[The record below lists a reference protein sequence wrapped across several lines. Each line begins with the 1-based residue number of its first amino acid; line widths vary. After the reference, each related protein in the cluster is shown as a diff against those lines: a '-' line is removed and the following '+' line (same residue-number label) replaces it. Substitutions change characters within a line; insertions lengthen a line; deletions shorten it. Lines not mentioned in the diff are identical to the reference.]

1 MTRPAVTPIE
11 STSRTTTSR
20 TTGPRPVTVASVPE
34 ALQAPGAFDH
44 GRITER
50 KPIGFPQD
58 GGPLRSMGPLFYW
71 AWARS
76 ESTGTIA
83 LHPHQGFEILS
94 YVLRGELNHRDTLGN
109 RSRVGVGG
117 AQVQQAGS
125 GMSHEEITGPE
136 RTDFFQIW
144 LQPDLEAALKRE
156 PAYGD
161 YEHAAFPVDTKSGA
175 TIKTILGPGS
185 PIALATEARLVD
197 VRLEPGATFAH
208 RAEPG
213 RVTVM
218 VTVEGQ
224 GMWRDADGEAVEPVA
239 ERDATVIVAEEATP
253 LVLHA
258 DADKGQRFVAV
269 EVPTAPPYPLYR

>member
-1 MTRPAVTPIE
+1 MT
-11 STSRTTTSR
+11 STTDTKLSR
-20 TTGPRPVTVASVPE
+20 VTVASVPE
-34 ALQAPGAFDH
+34 SLQSPGAFDQ

-76 ESTGTIA
+76 ETRGTIA

-144 LQPDLEAALKRE
+144 LQPDLDAALKRE
-156 PAYGD
+156 AAYG
-161 YEHAAFPVDTKSGA
+161 EHTHESFPVETKGDA
-175 TIKTILGPGS
+175 RIKTILGPGS
-185 PIALATEARLVD
+185 PIALATEASMID
-197 VRLEPGATFAH
+197 VELEPGGTFAH
-208 RAEPG
+208 RAEPDK
-213 RVTVM
+213 VMVM

-224 GMWRDADGEAVEPVA
+224 GTWRHEAGEVIEAVA
-239 ERDATVIVAEEATP
+239 ERDATVIVTEDAAP
-253 LVLHA
+253 LVLQG
-258 DADKGQRFVAV
+258 DAERGLRFVAV